1 MTRDDCLE
9 KTQRFCEKR
18 CCYGCVKQHSQT
30 CIVSERSGPR
40 CQIPPCY
47 WYIESTNSIV
57 VDANVFL
64 ALSGEIAFF
73 AVELVV
79 LEGEESELR
88 SFFIAISRSFEDN
101 HVLGLGAGRRAHD
114 PFHLR
119 LGHAVRD
126 LIVVSSRQL
135 RTGQRAIAAG
145 AQHK

>member
-1 MTRDDCLE
+1 M
-9 KTQRFCEKR
+9 
-18 CCYGCVKQHSQT
+18 
-30 CIVSERSGPR
+30 
-40 CQIPPCY
+40 CY
-47 WYIESTNSIV
+47 WYFESTNSIV

-79 LEGEESELR
+79 LKSEESELR
-88 SFFIAISRSFEDN
+88 SLFIAISRSFEDN